1 MKSKSLKNKRI
12 LITGADG
19 FIGSHLA
26 KRLLAEG
33 AEIHAFV
40 LENFSA
46 FRIQDIFD
54 RINLWPGDL
63 RCVDTINKCLKGC
76 RPEIVIHLAS
86 LKNVTRDPALIEAM
100 YDVNVRPFLTYGP
113 TQDTS
118 LFIPSLIKHCL
129 WGKDFKMTRGEQT
142 REFNYVTDIAEGFVL
157 VAQAENVIG
166 EIINLGN
173 SWEYKIKDVAQKI
186 VEFMGNVTKLD
197 LGAFPYRPGEA
208 MRFFSSS
215 EKAKK
220 LLGWVPKVNLD
231 EGLEKTI
238 TWYKQNKNVLL

>member
-1 MKSKSLKNKRI
+1 
-12 LITGADG
+12 
-19 FIGSHLA
+19 
-26 KRLLAEG
+26 
-33 AEIHAFV
+33 
-40 LENFSA
+40 
-46 FRIQDIFD
+46 
-54 RINLWPGDL
+54 
-63 RCVDTINKCLKGC
+63 
-76 RPEIVIHLAS
+76 PEIVIHLAS

-100 YDVNVRPFLTYGP
+100 YDVNVKGTFNLLNGLIDEKIELEKFINTGTCEEYGDSVAPFHETLRERPVSPYSASKVASTYLCQMMCESINIPTVNVRPFLTYGP